1 MLRNILNINGQDTGR
16 TVELPEEVFEL
27 EPNEHVMY
35 LSVKQYLAA
44 QRQGTHKTKE
54 KWEVSRSTRKIK
66 RQKGTG
72 GARAGSLKNP
82 MFKGGGTIFGPRPR
96 DYSFKLNKKVKVL
109 ARNSALSVLA
119 KDDRILI
126 VEDFN
131 FETPKTKEF
140 VKVLASLGL
149 SSKKTLL
156 VLKDVV
162 KNVHLSLRN
171 IPNTK
176 IATAKLLNTYSILNT
191 NTLILTESAAKTF
204 TGSEN

>member
-16 TVELPEEVFEL
+16 TVELPEEVFGL

-156 VLKDVV
+156 VLKDVA

>member
-1 MLRNILNINGQDTGR
+1 MVRNILNINGQDTGR
-16 TVELPEEVFEL
+16 TVELPDEVFGL

-96 DYSFKLNKKVKVL
+96 DYSFKLNKKVKSL

-119 KDDRILI
+119 QDNRIVI
-126 VEDFN
+126 VEDFD
-131 FETPKTKEF
+131 FAQPRTKEY
-140 VKVLASLGL
+140 VKVLDSLGL
-149 SSKKTLL
+149 GSKKTLL
-156 VLKDVV
+156 VLNNVA

-171 IPNTK
+171 IPNAK

-191 NTLILTESAAKTF
+191 NTLILTESAAKSF